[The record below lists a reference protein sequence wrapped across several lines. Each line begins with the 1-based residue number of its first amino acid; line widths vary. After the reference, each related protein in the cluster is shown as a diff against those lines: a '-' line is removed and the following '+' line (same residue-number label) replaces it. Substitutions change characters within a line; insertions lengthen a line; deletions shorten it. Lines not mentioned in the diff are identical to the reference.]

1 MPKQADRTV
10 AGAISLLLW
19 FAGPA
24 GATASLT
31 CDASDRNVSFD
42 LLGNMGSGDGGSI
55 QLIGGTIKLKAIRG
69 RFEATEFKI
78 KSAHIAGQW
87 SFGKELRIGIA
98 SDDVDG
104 ISVFLAIIA
113 ERAKS
118 VGGDMDRYRG
128 GYVLK
133 VRGPKG
139 ESELK
144 GKLKG
149 CEAG

>member
-1 MPKQADRTV
+1 MLLRSILPLALP
-10 AGAISLLLW
+10 LLL
-19 FAGPA
+19 AVAPA
-24 GATASLT
+24 NATASLT
-31 CDASDRNVSFD
+31 CDAADRNVSFD

-69 RFEATEFKI
+69 KFEATEFNVG
-78 KSAHIAGQW
+78 SAHIAGQW

-98 SDDVDG
+98 SDEVGDVS
-104 ISVFLAIIA
+104 IYLAIIA
-113 ERAKS
+113 ERTKGPA
-118 VGGDMDRYRG
+118 GDMERYRG

-133 VRGPKG
+133 VRSPKG

-144 GKLKG
+144 GRLKG